1 MCGIAGI
8 IGHKAQS
15 QVLESM
21 LRVQHHRGPDFTGTW
36 IKPEEIVLG
45 HNRLSI
51 LDLSEAANQ
60 PFHSEDGRY
69 HLVFNGEIYNYLEI
83 RNELR
88 GSHYFKTQSDTE
100 VLLHAFIR
108 WGEECLSRFNGM
120 FSFAIWDEK
129 EKTLFAARDRFGV
142 KPFYYC
148 LQDFNFYFA
157 SEIPTLFAGGIPK
170 IPRNSVWAGYFAK
183 GTYGQPEETF
193 WENIHQLPG
202 GNQLTWKDGRLTIKA
217 WYDFVGAV
225 NGLIGV
231 SQPNEEEYITELL
244 KDSIRIRFRADVP
257 VGFNLSGGL
266 DSSTLLALV
275 LEAFPDNSSIEA
287 FTFYTNDKRY
297 DELPWVEEMIRNTP
311 YALNRC
317 LIKHEEIPELTSR
330 ISKFQAEPFGGI
342 PTLAYG
348 KVFETAREK
357 GFLVL
362 LDGQGS
368 DEAWAGYDYYL
379 KSGNSLVQGV
389 KSSPVRSNVLNKE
402 FQNLDLQTN
411 FPIPFEENLLNLQYR
426 DLFYTKIPRAL
437 RFNDRMSM
445 AYSTELREPFLDYR
459 LVEYVF
465 SRPREFKVKEGIQKW
480 LLRKIAGRYLGD
492 QITLAPKRP
501 LQTPQREWLGEE
513 LKDWVWDSV
522 MLLKTVGW
530 FNMNELEKELDL
542 YMKGNND
549 SSFHIWQW
557 INASALL
564 NYSVES

>member
-8 IGHKAQS
+8 IGSSAQS
-15 QVLESM
+15 RVLESM
-21 LRVQHHRGPDFTGTW
+21 LGVQHHRGPDFTGTW
-36 IKPEEIVLG
+36 IKQGEIALG

-60 PFHSEDGRY
+60 PFHSENGRY

-88 GSHYFKTQSDTE
+88 GSYNFKTQSDTE
-100 VLLHAFIR
+100 VLLQAFIR
-108 WGEECLSRFNGM
+108 WGEDCLSRFNGM
-120 FSFAIWDEK
+120 FSFAIWDDK
-129 EKTLFAARDRFGV
+129 EKSLFAARDRFGV
-142 KPFYYC
+142 KPFYYS
-148 LQDFNFYFA
+148 LQDSNLFFS

-170 IPRNSVWAGYFAK
+170 IPRDSVWAGFFAK

-202 GNQLTWKDGRLTIKA
+202 GNQLTWKNGKLTIKP
-217 WYDFVGAV
+217 WYDFVGQV
-225 NGLIGV
+225 KGLFGV
-231 SQPNEEEYITELL
+231 SQPDEEEYITDLL
-244 KDSIRIRFRADVP
+244 KDSVRLRFRADVP

-275 LEAFPDNSSIEA
+275 LESFPDNSAIEA
-287 FTFYTNDKRY
+287 FTFYTGDDRY
-297 DELPWVEEMIRNTP
+297 DELPWVEAMIRNTP
-311 YALNRC
+311 YALNTC
-317 LIKHEEIPELTSR
+317 LLKPEEIPELTSR
-330 ISKFQAEPFGGI
+330 ISKLQAEPFGGI

-348 KVFETAREK
+348 KVSEAARAK
-357 GFLVL
+357 GILVL

-368 DEAWAGYDYYL
+368 DEAWAGYDYYF

-389 KSSPVRSNVLNKE
+389 KSSPVKPNALNQD
-402 FQNLDLQTN
+402 FLSLDQQTA
-411 FPIPFEENLLNLQYR
+411 FPSPFDENLLNLQYR
-426 DLFYTKIPRAL
+426 DLFYTKIPIAL

-465 SRPREFKVKEGIQKW
+465 SRPRQFKVKDGIQKW
-480 LLRKIAGRYLGD
+480 LLRKIAGKYLGD

-501 LQTPQREWLGEE
+501 LQTPQREWLAGE
-513 LKDWVWDSV
+513 LKEWVWDSV
-522 MLLKTVGW
+522 MSLGSVGW
-530 FNMNELEKELDL
+530 FEMDELEKELNL
-542 YMKGNND
+542 YMEGDND

-557 INASALL
+557 INTSLL
-564 NYSVES
+564 LKP